1 MSVYSLAQRQLR
13 QTLKRTKSTVK
24 NKLGHPTNRPTLG
37 WIFQCFQMELDLTVS
52 DHSTLSLRVRKVLV
66 LKLIYVSYS
75 VLAIACCATPIFFIM
90 IGLVD

>member
-13 QTLKRTKSTVK
+13 QTLNRTKSTVK

-37 WIFQCFQMELDLTVS
+37 WIFQCFQMELDLTVP
-52 DHSTLSLRVRKVLV
+52 DYSTLSLRVRKVLV

-75 VLAIACCATPIFFIM
+75 VLAIAGCATPIF
-90 IGLVD
+90 LL